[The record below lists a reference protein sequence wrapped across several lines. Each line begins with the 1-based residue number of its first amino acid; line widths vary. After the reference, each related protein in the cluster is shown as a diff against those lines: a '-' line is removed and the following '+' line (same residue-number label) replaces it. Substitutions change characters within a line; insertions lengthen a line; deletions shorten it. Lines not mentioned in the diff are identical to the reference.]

1 MSIRLP
7 LGADVILA
15 RNGFTVPGKL
25 FLQGYTSIGVMA
37 DYRPGYAG
45 WQYNATT
52 IAACEALSAAVI
64 KYLTGKTYGANLLLH
79 MAESETDRSFG
90 TYFRAWCAAH
100 GHTITYTGGIDVGV
114 VFGGETLHD
123 YDALLLGQGAM
134 YGILDETDALDEYL
148 ATQGAVWG
156 GTVSTDPWT
165 RYGFEETGRLTSVG
179 GPNYLRYFECDKLGG
194 GAFGELVVTTSNV
207 HLGTNTMGG
216 TATSYL
222 NDAGDEAI
230 GIWES

>member
-1 MSIRLP
+1 MSVRLP

-15 RNGFTVPGKL
+15 RNGLTVPGKL
-25 FLQGYTSIGVMA
+25 FLQGYTSIGIMA

-64 KYLTGKTYGANLLLH
+64 QYVTGKTYGANLLLH
-79 MAESETDRSFG
+79 MDEAITNGSFA
-90 TYFRAWCAAH
+90 TYFRAWCAAN

-123 YDALLLGQGAM
+123 YDALLLGQPAM
-134 YGILDETDALDEYL
+134 YSPLDETAALDAYL
-148 ATQGAVWG
+148 AARGAVWG
-156 GTVSTDPWT
+156 GTSGIANPWE
-165 RYGFEETGRLTSVG
+165 RYGFTTTATLTPVSA
-179 GPNYLRYFECDKLGG
+179 PYLRYFSCDKLGG
-194 GAFGELVVTTSNV
+194 TYGEFAATTANV

-216 TATSYL
+216 TATGYL
-222 NDAGDEAI
+222 NDAGDEAV
-230 GIWES
+230 GIWEG